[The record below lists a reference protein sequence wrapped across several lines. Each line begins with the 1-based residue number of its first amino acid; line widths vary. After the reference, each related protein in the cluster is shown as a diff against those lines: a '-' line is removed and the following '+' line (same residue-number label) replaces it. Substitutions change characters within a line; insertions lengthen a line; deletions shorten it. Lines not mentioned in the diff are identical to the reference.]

1 MAENENENE
10 NRSRKA
16 LRDLI
21 ALLEEADAR
30 WIGPEWNLS
39 STDDMVQGTRA
50 LMHMLH
56 GGLDSYFECEPS
68 HPEFR
73 RIVATNKKFTG
84 DNADAIYYDA
94 PVDPRYSYRVT
105 GRLDGAVYTS
115 FTVECGAADGSMGE
129 RLGGVLND
137 SEIDVDDAGGYEIFL
152 GGPQR
157 ERNWM
162 PLPEGASR
170 ITTRHYF
177 EEVEPVAA
185 DPRRHFALKID
196 ALEEPPPPAAP
207 SDASVAAG
215 IERVIRFVRSRTLEQ
230 PPMADAD
237 TPAFVSKVPHVFP
250 PPVTPG
256 DHALA
261 AADAAY
267 SMAPFFLAPDQA
279 LVMTMRWPNCR
290 VGNVMLWNRHM
301 QTFDFANRSV
311 SLNRKQAKAESD
323 GSVRIVIA
331 HEDPG
336 VPNWLDTEGRPFG
349 LVFWR
354 FMLPEGEI
362 ETPQAEVVP
371 LADLRG

>member
-1 MAENENENE
+1 MAENEI
-10 NRSRKA
+10 RSRKA
-16 LRDLI
+16 LRELI
-21 ALLEEADAR
+21 ALLEEVDER
-30 WIGPEWNLS
+30 WLSPEWNLAS
-39 STDDMVQGTRA
+39 ADDIAQGTRA
-50 LMHMLH
+50 LLHMLQ

-94 PVDPRYSYRVT
+94 PVNPAFSYRVT
-105 GRLDGAVYTS
+105 GRIDGAAYTS
-115 FTVECGAADGSMGE
+115 FTVECGAADGSMGD

-137 SEIDVDDAGGYEIFL
+137 SEMDVDEDGAYEIFL
-152 GGPQR
+152 GGEQR
-157 ERNWM
+157 ERNWL

-177 EEVEPVAA
+177 EEVEPAAA
-185 DPRRHFALKID
+185 DVRRHFALDI
-196 ALEEPPPPAAP
+196 AAFEEGPAPATP

-215 IERVIRFVRSRTLEQ
+215 IERVIAFIRSRTLDQ

-237 TPAFVSKVPHVFP
+237 TPAFVSKVPNVFP
-250 PPVTPG
+250 RPVTPG

-267 SMAPFFLAPDQA
+267 SMAPFFLAPEQA
-279 LVMTMRWPNCR
+279 LVMTMRWPECR
-290 VGNVMLWNRHM
+290 TGNVMLWNRHM

-311 SLNRKQAKAESD
+311 SLNRKQTQLEED
-323 GSVRIVIA
+323 GSVRVVIA
-331 HEDPG
+331 HENPG

-354 FMLPEGEI
+354 FMMPEGEI
-362 ETPQAEVVP
+362 DTPQAEVVDV
-371 LADLRG
+371 AQLRG

>member
-1 MAENENENE
+1 MAENEI
-10 NRSRKA
+10 RSRKA
-16 LRDLI
+16 LRELI
-21 ALLEEADAR
+21 ALLEEVDER
-30 WIGPEWNLS
+30 WLSPEWNLAS
-39 STDDMVQGTRA
+39 ADDIAQGTRA
-50 LMHMLH
+50 LLHMLQ

-94 PVDPRYSYRVT
+94 PVNPAFAYRVT
-105 GRLDGAVYTS
+105 GRIDGAAYTS
-115 FTVECGAADGSMGE
+115 FTVECGAADGSMGD

-137 SEIDVDDAGGYEIFL
+137 SDMDVDEDGAYEIFL
-152 GGPQR
+152 GGEQR
-157 ERNWM
+157 ERNWL

-177 EEVEPVAA
+177 EEVEPAAA
-185 DPRRHFALKID
+185 DVRRHFALDI
-196 ALEEPPPPAAP
+196 AAIEEGPAPATP

-215 IERVIRFVRSRTLEQ
+215 IERVIAFIRSRTLDQ

-237 TPAFVSKVPHVFP
+237 TPAFVSKVPNVFP
-250 PPVTPG
+250 QPVTPG

-267 SMAPFFLAPDQA
+267 SMAPFFLAPEQA
-279 LVMTMRWPNCR
+279 LVMTMRWPECR
-290 VGNVMLWNRHM
+290 TGNVMLWNRHM

-311 SLNRKQAKAESD
+311 SLNRKQTQLEED

-331 HEDPG
+331 HENPG

-362 ETPQAEVVP
+362 DTPHAEVVDV
-371 LADLRG
+371 AQLRGNRDL